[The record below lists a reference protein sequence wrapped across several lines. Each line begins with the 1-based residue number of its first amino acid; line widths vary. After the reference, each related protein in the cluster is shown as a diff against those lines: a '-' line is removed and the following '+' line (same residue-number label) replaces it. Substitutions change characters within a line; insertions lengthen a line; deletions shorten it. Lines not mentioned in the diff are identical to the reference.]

1 MWKQIWQ
8 FVFGNPVVK
17 KWGADYPSYLV
28 KHLEAAEA
36 AHSKANGYT
45 GTLGYIPAEIKDSVK
60 SVLTKT
66 NHELGRYNESIGV
79 GPDNYA
85 RQWLARIR
93 SEVAKMPTTNPNA

>member
-1 MWKQIWQ
+1 MFKQIWQ
-8 FVFGNPVVK
+8 AIFGNPVVK
-17 KWGADYPSYLV
+17 KWGADYPVFIV

-36 AHSKANGYT
+36 ARTKAEGYVA
-45 GTLGYIPAEIKDSVK
+45 TLGYLPSEIKDNIK

-66 NHELGRYNESIGV
+66 SHELGRYNESIGV

-93 SEVAKMPTTNPNA
+93 TEIAETRTTNPNA